1 MTPTAPAPRYD
12 VVVPTAGRASLRALL
27 ESLAAQDGPLPGR
40 LVLADDR
47 RAPGLTDGLAARVPA
62 ALRSRTLI
70 VRSFGRGPAAA
81 RNAGWRAACA
91 PWVAFLDDDVLLPA
105 GWARALAADLA
116 GLPRDVAGS
125 QGRVRVPLPAGRAPT
140 DWERNVAALE
150 DARWATAD
158 LAYRRRALA
167 QVEGFDERFPRA
179 YREDADLG
187 LRLLEAGLRI
197 VRGTRE
203 SVHAV
208 PDAPWWISL
217 SKQAGNADDPLMA
230 RLHGAGWRVR
240 AAAPPGRLG
249 RHALT
254 AVAGVAAAGF
264 ALAARPAPAAAGAA
278 AWAAATAEL
287 AWARIAPGPR
297 TRDEV
302 TAMLATSALIPPAA
316 TWHWLGGLW
325 RYRNAP
331 AWREVV
337 R

>member
-1 MTPTAPAPRYD
+1 MTPTVPAPRYD
-12 VVVPTAGRASLRALL
+12 VVVPTAGRTSLRALL
-27 ESLAAQDGPLPGR
+27 ESLAAQDGPMPGR
-40 LVLADDR
+40 VVLADDR
-47 RAPGLTDGLAARVPA
+47 RGHSATDGLAACVPA
-62 ALRSRTLI
+62 ALLSRTLI

-81 RNAGWRAACA
+81 RNAGWRAAGG

-116 GLPRDVAGS
+116 GLPGDVAGS
-125 QGRVRVPLPAGRAPT
+125 QGRVRVPLTAGRAPT

-167 QVEGFDERFPRA
+167 QIEGFDERFPRA
-179 YREDADLG
+179 YREDADVG
-187 LRLLEAGLRI
+187 LRLLDAGLCI

-208 PDAPWWISL
+208 RDAPWWISL
-217 SKQAGNADDPLMA
+217 SKQAGNADDPLMT
-230 RLHGAGWRVR
+230 RLHGSGWRAPGGIR
-240 AAAPPGRLG
+240 PSRRGGTADARLMPRLPGGGGGAGAPAPPGRLG

-264 ALAARPAPAAAGAA
+264 ALAGGRGPAAAGAA

-287 AWARIAPGPR
+287 AWARVAP
-297 TRDEV
+297 
-302 TAMLATSALIPPAA
+302 
-316 TWHWLGGLW
+316 
-325 RYRNAP
+325 
-331 AWREVV
+331 
-337 R
+337 